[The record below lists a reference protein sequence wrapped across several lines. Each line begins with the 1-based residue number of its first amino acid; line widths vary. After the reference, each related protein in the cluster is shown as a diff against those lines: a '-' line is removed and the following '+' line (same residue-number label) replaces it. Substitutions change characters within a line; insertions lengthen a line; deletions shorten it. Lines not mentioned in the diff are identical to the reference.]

1 MKILLVED
9 DANDVAF
16 LKACLRRQD
25 VKSVELV
32 RVASMADAVG
42 ALKNNQFD
50 VVLLDLNLPDSTGQ
64 NSVRSIQNADSS
76 APIVVLSGEGD
87 EDFAIE
93 ILNRGVQDY
102 LVKWEG
108 DGRTILRAIRY
119 AIERKRSEERLS
131 FLAQYDPLTE
141 IPNRRHFQDQLERA
155 STRARRGNKQI
166 GLLFFDL
173 DHFKTVNDT
182 LGHQAGDVLLGMVV
196 ERLKTCVRAGDLLAR
211 LGGDEFAVMLEDIE
225 GPLAAEAVAKNILS
239 VFEKSFTLGSRDISI
254 TASVG
259 ITIYPNDTN
268 DPMTLLNN
276 ADIAMYQAKDRGRNN
291 FKFFT
296 QHMHEEIIEYHRLE
310 NDLRNALLN
319 DEFVLMYQPQ
329 IGLADGKV
337 QALEALLRWN
347 HPERG
352 FLLPAEFLSVAEE
365 SGHIV
370 PIGLWVLERVCRQ
383 LREWQETGV
392 PLLRIAV
399 NIAPANF
406 HQSDFHRQVEATL
419 GRYGIPP
426 GLIELELTE
435 SSLMENTDD
444 VQNALK
450 KLKLTGVRLAID
462 DFGTGHSCLNYL
474 RQFPIDVLKI
484 DRSFV
489 MDLGRNEHGTAICGL
504 VLSIGRSLNLEVVAE
519 GVENET
525 QLAYLKKHGCG
536 SVQGQYFSMPVRPEE
551 LAAIFKSH
559 GTKANK
565 HPVRDP
571 QVTAVVSVQS
581 GRNR

>member
-1 MKILLVED
+1 MRVLLVED
-9 DANDVAF
+9 DADDAAF
-16 LKACLRRQD
+16 LQACLRRQD
-25 VKSVELV
+25 AKSVELV

-42 ALKNNQFD
+42 ALKDHQFD

-64 NSVRSIQNADSS
+64 ESVHRIQDADSS
-76 APIVVLSGEGD
+76 MPIVVLSAEGD
-87 EDFAIE
+87 EEFAID

-119 AIERKRSEERLS
+119 AIERKRAEERLS

-155 STRARRGNKQI
+155 STRARRGSKQI

-182 LGHQAGDVLLGMVV
+182 LGHQAGDVLLGLVV
-196 ERLKTCVRAGDLLAR
+196 ERLKTCVRTGDLLAR
-211 LGGDEFAVMLEDIE
+211 LGGDEFAIMLEDIE

-239 VFEKSFTLGSRDISI
+239 VFEKPFTIGSREVSI

-259 ITIYPNDTN
+259 VTIYPNDTN
-268 DPMTLLNN
+268 DPLTLLNN
-276 ADIAMYQAKDRGRNN
+276 ADMAMYQAKDGGRNN
-291 FKFFT
+291 IQFFT
-296 QHMHEEIIEYHRLE
+296 QHMHEEIIRYHQLE
-310 NDLRNALLN
+310 NDLGKALLN
-319 DEFVLMYQPQ
+319 DEFVLVYQPQ

-337 QALEALLRWN
+337 HALEALLRWN

-352 FLLPAEFLSVAEE
+352 FLLPAEFISVAEE

-370 PIGLWVLERVCRQ
+370 PIDLWVLERVCRQ
-383 LREWQETGV
+383 LREWQATNV

-399 NIAPANF
+399 NVAPANF
-406 HQSDFHRQVEATL
+406 QQADFHRHVEATL

-435 SSLMENTDD
+435 GSLMENTDS
-444 VQNALK
+444 VQDTLR

-462 DFGTGHSCLNYL
+462 DFGTGHSCLSYL

-489 MDLGRNEHGTAICGL
+489 MDLGRNAHGTAICGL
-504 VLSIGRSLNLEVVAE
+504 VLSIARSLNLEVVAE

-525 QLAYLKKHGCG
+525 QLAFLTKYRCG

-551 LAAIFKSH
+551 LPAIFESH
-559 GTKANK
+559 GTKAAK

-571 QVTAVVSVQS
+571 QVTAAVS
-581 GRNR
+581 G

>member
-268 DPMTLLNN
+268 DPLTLLNN

-310 NDLRNALLN
+310 SDLRNALLN

-435 SSLMENTDD
+435 SSLMENTDN
-444 VQNALK
+444 VQNALRR
-450 KLKLTGVRLAID
+450 LKLTGVRLAID

-536 SVQGQYFSMPVRPEE
+536 SVQGQYFSMPVRPGE
-551 LAAIFKSH
+551 LAAIFESH

-571 QVTAVVSVQS
+571 QDTAVVSVQS

>member
-42 ALKNNQFD
+42 ALKKNQFD
-50 VVLLDLNLPDSTGQ
+50 VVLLDLNLPDSTGH

-119 AIERKRSEERLS
+119 AIERKRSEEKLS
-131 FLAQYDPLTE
+131 FLAQYDALTE

-196 ERLKTCVRAGDLLAR
+196 ERLKTCVRTGDLLAR

-268 DPMTLLNN
+268 DPLTLLNN

-310 NDLRNALLN
+310 SDLRNALLN

-383 LREWQETGV
+383 LREWQEAGV

-435 SSLMENTDD
+435 SSLMENTDN
-444 VQNALK
+444 VQNALRR
-450 KLKLTGVRLAID
+450 LKLTGVRLAID

-525 QLAYLKKHGCG
+525 QLAYLTKHGCG
-536 SVQGQYFSMPVRPEE
+536 SVQGQYFSMPVRPGE
-551 LAAIFKSH
+551 LAAIFESH